1 MSIPAVKSRY
11 ERLVNMGL
19 FKSIKPEIELSK
31 VDRVR
36 KGEFFGEETI
46 NLLEEQKNTSM

>member
-1 MSIPAVKSRY
+1 MSISAVKNRY

-19 FKSIKPEIELSK
+19 FKSVKPEIDLSK
-31 VDRVR
+31 GDRVR

-46 NLLEEQKNTSM
+46 KLLEEQKNTSM